1 MQQHINP
8 NNDIIAYVLEAVIKA
23 RPDDAFCKSIQLQY
37 MERGG
42 LSKKQLEGLLG
53 KAVRIPGIH
62 PGRVATLEAIIKK
75 KHVTQRSEV
84 TITKIEEEKDTASE
98 NMIVAI
104 LEKYPQHKMVLVFK
118 SLFEKDGKLS
128 ALEKTA
134 LERFHKILIK
144 K

>member
-1 MQQHINP
+1 MQQRINP
-8 NNDIIAYVLEAVIKA
+8 NNDIVAYVLEAVLKA
-23 RPDDAFCKSIQLQY
+23 RPEDAFCKSIQLQY

-53 KAVRIPGIH
+53 KALRIPGIH
-62 PGRVATLEAIIKK
+62 PGRLATLEAIIKK

-98 NMIVAI
+98 NMIAAI

-134 LERFHKILIK
+134 LERFYKILIK